1 MSNLYGSIP
10 ESARQT
16 VPTARG
22 HRALTVRAASW
33 QGAVEVRLVH
43 DKEKRI
49 PRDMKCIKRP
59 HHGGGIHERISSGTV
74 GESQDG

>member
-43 DKEKRI
+43 DKETNTTRYEVYQT
-49 PRDMKCIKRP
+49 P